1 MARYQV
7 IRGVV
12 HHPGGIA
19 APGEIIA
26 LDPAEGDPLCVGRE
40 AVLAR
45 VADTDPAAPA
55 TPPDPPAAAPR
66 RRPGVGRRRP
76 AAGSPRGAG

>member
-19 APGEIIA
+19 APGEIIT
-26 LDPAEGDPLCVGRE
+26 LDPAEGDPLCVGRA
-40 AVLAR
+40 AVLAPVTAVR
-45 VADTDPAAPA
+45 AGLKPAP
-55 TPPDPPAAAPR
+55 TPTPTR
-66 RRPGVGRRRP
+66 RRR
-76 AAGSPRGAG
+76 AAV